1 MASRGSL
8 RPLTEELA
16 REILS
21 AAPAGKGW
29 PLYLTVESAAEP
41 DGGTDLVLCYLIFVR
56 AGGMMLAIPKS
67 DFVHATIQDSEASSE
82 GAPEFSTVVVDME
95 SSRGRRLGSSE
106 VELVDLPWAFA
117 PMFLVSSKIGLLRGG
132 SYIGFEIEGQPVR
145 PVRDSLQDLATSWI
159 AGTMEEDTAQEY
171 LTGEEV
177 PPSPTPPD
185 EAQATQA
192 AVLESQ
198 QARIAE
204 LEKLLAESQA
214 SARLP
219 KAPSSSTV
227 LPTSKAPG
235 LFPDQAR
242 RPRVGSVE
250 DRRQAPSRQVLFQD
264 QTLAEVEKEAEE
276 PGLADQMLD
285 VALPAAT
292 ASSDPLAQILAVQL
306 QQNKLM
312 MERLLGH
319 RQTDPVLGALS
330 GGDSGSGSNSSGV
343 KGCLAREA
351 FLKAASDL
359 PRVAT
364 VARTNALRELGLDDS
379 RCEANLMKKYIERRI
394 PLGDH
399 KLLSY
404 WAVMCAEG
412 WSVAHQSGNIELQ
425 GIMARML
432 TFIEQAAIDAGKYQ
446 LAWLLTTPQE
456 PPWHLLVKQKW
467 APGLQPFSRL
477 CHPSWVKFGISER
490 SGLRGK
496 PQSIDRKACK
506 EFSCRPG
513 RRGSKAEKTTKENKR
528 SREERGFHVRS
539 GVASVASGG
548 IVCGSRT
555 FEGASPTQNLQS
567 SPLDGERINCSPVLE
582 VCGVTPVFGAF

>member
-1 MASRGSL
+1 M
-8 RPLTEELA
+8 
-16 REILS
+16 
-21 AAPAGKGW
+21 
-29 PLYLTVESAAEP
+29 
-41 DGGTDLVLCYLIFVR
+41 
-56 AGGMMLAIPKS
+56 
-67 DFVHATIQDSEASSE
+67 
-82 GAPEFSTVVVDME
+82 
-95 SSRGRRLGSSE
+95 
-106 VELVDLPWAFA
+106 
-117 PMFLVSSKIGLLRGG
+117 
-132 SYIGFEIEGQPVR
+132 
-145 PVRDSLQDLATSWI
+145 
-159 AGTMEEDTAQEY
+159 
-171 LTGEEV
+171 
-177 PPSPTPPD
+177 
-185 EAQATQA
+185 
-192 AVLESQ
+192 LESQ

-242 RPRVGSVE
+242 SQLSSAEWTKLQRLAGTPPPRVGSVE

-276 PGLADQMLD
+276 PGLADQMMD
-285 VALPAAT
+285 VVLPAAT
-292 ASSDPLAQILAVQL
+292 ASSDPLAQILATQL

-379 RCEANLMKKYIERRI
+379 RCEATLMKKYIERRI

-446 LAWLLTTPQE
+446 LAWLLTTHQE

-467 APGLQPFSRL
+467 APGLRPFSRL
-477 CHPSWVKFGISER
+477 CHPSWVSANLAFLKDLDFVESRKALI
-490 SGLRGK
+490 GK
-496 PQSIDRKACK
+496 PAKS
-506 EFSCRPG
+506 
-513 RRGSKAEKTTKENKR
+513 
-528 SREERGFHVRS
+528 
-539 GVASVASGG
+539 SVADQDEEDPKPK
-548 IVCGSRT
+548 RQPKKT
-555 FEGASPTQNLQS
+555 KGAGKKGDSTS
-567 SPLDGERINCSPVLE
+567 E
-582 VCGVTPVFGAF
+582 VA